1 LQKAINFFRR
11 YAVHGCKVVIL
22 YAEPLTRTEGKDIY
36 RQKMAVKTLQE
47 IAVGHQR
54 SVDVMRKWWRWARDP
69 GLAGLEERKPD
80 PKPQGTLSR
89 FDKRVVQTALQ
100 RIKHSRTNISGN
112 TIITGDVNKGKA

>member
-1 LQKAINFFRR
+1 
-11 YAVHGCKVVIL
+11 VHGCKVVIL

-47 IAVGHQR
+47 IVVGHQR
-54 SVDVMRKWWRWARDP
+54 SVDVVRKWWRRARDP

-100 RIKHSRTNISGN
+100 RMKHSRTNWCCWFSRSSRRASASSPA
-112 TIITGDVNKGKA
+112 VSVA